1 MRKRGVKSRIVI
13 PGRCE
18 ASNPESR
25 REGKERA
32 QANLKIPGS
41 SPMAMPRN
49 DGVDERLWAL
59 PMSRPDS
66 GNVPHVAQP
75 IEYSHNRADNTNK

>member
-1 MRKRGVKSRIVI
+1 MTVDFAARI
-13 PGRCE
+13 G
-18 ASNPESR
+18 A
-25 REGKERA
+25 
-32 QANLKIPGS
+32 
-41 SPMAMPRN
+41 PRN

>member
-1 MRKRGVKSRIVI
+1 MPKKCDRLARRANQFAMRKLQVKSFLV
-13 PGRCE
+13 
-18 ASNPESR
+18 
-25 REGKERA
+25 
-32 QANLKIPGS
+32 IPGS

-75 IEYSHNRADNTNK
+75 IEYSHNGADNTNK

>member
-1 MRKRGVKSRIVI
+1 MWGN
-13 PGRCE
+13 
-18 ASNPESR
+18 AL
-25 REGKERA
+25 A
-32 QANLKIPGS
+32 D
-41 SPMAMPRN
+41 MP
-49 DGVDERLWAL
+49 DEPLRAL